1 MFGETKG
8 LIIYSRPYKEKDKL
22 VKIFTEKY
30 GKMVFFVKGATRK
43 NNPLTAGIQPMTEAT
58 YFGEMKAEGLSFLN
72 SVKFIKPYTYLQQD
86 IFVNAYGTYLLNLAD
101 AAIEDKKQDVAL
113 FTFLKVALN
122 ALNEQKDPEVITNIF
137 EVQILPRFGVT
148 LQVGSCAVCGNTKG
162 PFDFSSKYHGLLC
175 SQHFFLDE
183 RRYHANPKACY
194 LLKLFSE
201 LPLQQI
207 GQINVSPET
216 KEGLRSLLDEIYEE
230 YVGIHLKSK
239 HFIEEMKKWE
249 NLMKKD
255 N

>member
-8 LIIYSRPYKEKDKL
+8 LIIYSRPHKEKDKL

-43 NNPLTAGIQPMTEAT
+43 NNPLSAGIQPMTEAT
-58 YFGEMKAEGLSFLN
+58 YAGEIKEEGLSFLN

-86 IFVNAYGTYLLNLAD
+86 IFANAYGTYLLNLAD

-113 FTFLKVALN
+113 FAFLKVALN
-122 ALNEQKDPEVITNIF
+122 DLNEKKDPEVITNIF
-137 EVQILPRFGVT
+137 EVQILTRFGVG
-148 LQVGSCAVCGNTKG
+148 LHLESCAVCGNREG
-162 PFDFSSKYHGLLC
+162 PFDFSTKYHGLLC
-175 SQHFFLDE
+175 QNHFSLDE
-183 RRYHANPKACY
+183 RRFHANPKACY
-194 LLKLFSE
+194 LLKVFSD

-207 GQINVSPET
+207 GHINVSPET
-216 KEGLRSLLDEIYEE
+216 KAGLRKILDDIYEE

-249 NLMKKD
+249 SLMKKD